1 MKILVLVNIY
11 PPHHAGTYDFRCDQ
25 VVTELRK
32 RGHAVQ
38 VLTSNHG
45 LKTEQRDKE
54 TIRRLKL
61 NGVYGHPVVNQFMD
75 MKTLETHNNEVLR
88 EAISDF
94 KPDVV
99 YVWSLHGLSKSLL
112 FTLHHINLPT
122 AYDVAD
128 YWITNELHTDP
139 WLDWWNRAKLSMT
152 QSAMRSAMEMSG
164 QRDKIDDVAPTRD
177 SITTKRL
184 SHIYEPEEHKTEAQP
199 GSIQT
204 FRLQNV
210 SFISRVLHDAAIQTG
225 YQINAPLIIHPGIR
239 IDRFAADVRPPN
251 IPATK
256 FLVVSRLH
264 KDSGVKTVIE
274 AFKEVF
280 TADPS
285 VTLTVC
291 GNGDSDYVAPL
302 KSFVSRNKL
311 PVVFDSSVDMANE
324 LPRLYR
330 THDFL
335 IHSPEWQEPYSTTPL
350 EAMAA
355 GMMVLS
361 TGYGG
366 GGEVLQHGVNCLLY
380 SAGNVLDL
388 AQRIQYLQKE
398 PAMRLQMASTGQSEV
413 KMYYPLEAVV
423 NRMEEFLLK
432 VAKG

>member
-1 MKILVLVNIY
+1 VKILVLVNIY

-54 TIRRLKL
+54 TVRRLKL
-61 NGVYGHPVVNQFMD
+61 NGVYGHPVVNQFND
-75 MKTLETHNNEVLR
+75 MKTLETHNHEVLR
-88 EAISDF
+88 ETISDF
-94 KPDVV
+94 KPDVI
-99 YVWSLHGLSKSLL
+99 YVWSLHGLSKSLI
-112 FTLHHINLPT
+112 FTLHHINLPL
-122 AYDVAD
+122 AYDVGD

-139 WLDWWNRAKLSMT
+139 WLDWWNRPKLSMT
-152 QSAMRSAMEMSG
+152 QSAIRSAMELSG
-164 QRDKIDDVAPTRD
+164 QRDKIDEVAPTRD

-184 SHIYEPEEHKTEAQP
+184 SHIYESEEQRTDAQP

-204 FRLQNV
+204 FRFQHV
-210 SFISRVLHDAAIQTG
+210 SFMSRVLHDAAIQTG
-225 YQINAPLIIHPGIR
+225 YQITSPLIIHPGIR
-239 IDRFAADVRPPN
+239 VERFLADVRPPN

-256 FLVVSRLH
+256 FMVVSRFH
-264 KDSGVKTVIE
+264 KESGVKTVVE

-280 TADPS
+280 TADPN

-291 GNGDSDYVAPL
+291 GSGDSEYVAQL
-302 KSFVSRNKL
+302 KSFASRNKL
-311 PVVFDSSVDMANE
+311 PVTFDASVDMANE

-335 IHSPEWQEPYSTTPL
+335 IHCPEWQEPYSTTPL

-398 PAMRLQMASTGQSEV
+398 PAMRLQLATAGQNEV
-413 KMYYPLEAVV
+413 KQYYPLEAVV